1 MSQEMR
7 IVSNKIKAKGLGQ
20 SIIKKDIFC
29 LIMVCI
35 IVLSSC
41 TNSAVVTNESS
52 SHKDTTTVKDVENI
66 ENYKKQYDAFIENV
80 SDEYAYNIAYE
91 LSTNEKFFNSKLGGR
106 NAGSDAEHR
115 TADFLVEK
123 MNEIGLDD
131 VKKSAA
137 KCDKWQFNGASF
149 VVDGKEYQVYTYATA
164 ETDED
169 GITAELVYLNKG
181 TMQDYEGKDVEGKI
195 VLIDIDQRND
205 WWINYPMLEAQHH
218 GAVAILAA
226 NVGGYAQIAGDA
238 LNSQDICGPTA
249 IPTLSIGKNDSEEL
263 QKKIA
268 EGKVIATLKVD
279 NDVEIGNGTT
289 YNITGRIKGKS
300 SDHQIL
306 VGGHYDVHFTGFQD
320 DNCAVGLVLAMAKA
334 FKDSNYEPEND
345 IVFCLHGA
353 EEWGATYSMYDWTV
367 GAWEMINHVHPEW
380 VGKTLA
386 FINFELPAYQFDK
399 YTSTYSAPEMYSMID
414 YFANKCELSPNPEG
428 CFEDGIVTEGY
439 QTYTYSDDFS
449 YYVAGV
455 PSTVNGFLLQ
465 KDMEN
470 VFPFYIDIYHS
481 QYDTPETY
489 NKNVMRFN
497 LSYYGAFAMFIDQN
511 PALRLDFTSQ
521 YKRIT
526 DSMDRELIQSVGV
539 DIDAF
544 DAALSNLNTKAI
556 EMNEKI
562 RNVNSNYFAPN
573 NDDNTKS
580 TIRLD
585 GNKLTDINLSAFK
598 YAQKNL
604 LGLMYEK
611 PIVPHE
617 APQKNIR
624 ICESIIKCLQDGDV
638 VTAVDEY
645 LWTLNNILAW
655 YSMYFSEEVIK
666 IQDDMFWGEGNKN
679 NLYWGTDIGFTKA
692 EVDSIVRSLMKRY
705 DEVNGDFTKEIEAIE
720 KVIDSQKIILKNLCE
735 KEISAINELAMLIG

>member
-1 MSQEMR
+1 MKRFKR
-7 IVSNKIKAKGLGQ
+7 ILLMVTICTFVLFACANKNTKSAISN
-20 SIIKKDIFC
+20 
-29 LIMVCI
+29 
-35 IVLSSC
+35 
-41 TNSAVVTNESS
+41 N
-52 SHKDTTTVKDVENI
+52 
-66 ENYKKQYDAFIENV
+66 ENYKAQYDAFIDKV
-80 SDEYAYNIAYE
+80 SSEYAYNIAYE

-123 MNEIGLDD
+123 MNEIGLSD
-131 VKKSAA
+131 VKKTAV

-149 VVDGKEYQVYTYATA
+149 VVDEKEYQVYTYATA
-164 ETDED
+164 ETNED

-181 TMQDYEGKDVEGKI
+181 TMQDYEGKDVNGKI

-205 WWINYPMLEAQHH
+205 WWITYPMLEAKLH
-218 GAVAILAA
+218 GAVAIIAA
-226 NVGGYAQIAGDA
+226 NVGGFAQIAGDV

-249 IPTLSIGKNDSEEL
+249 IPTLSIGRDDSKEL
-263 QKKIA
+263 QEKISK
-268 EGKVIATLKVD
+268 GKVVATLKVD

-289 YNITGRIKGKS
+289 YNVTGVIKGKS
-300 SDHQIL
+300 SGHQIL

-353 EEWGATYSMYDWTV
+353 EEWGATYTMYDWTV
-367 GAWEMINHVHPEW
+367 GAWEMINHANPDW

-386 FINFELPAYQFDK
+386 FINFELPAYEFDK
-399 YTSTYSAPEMYSMID
+399 YTLTYSAPEMYSMID

-428 CFEDGIVTEGY
+428 CFQNGILTEGY

-449 YYVAGV
+449 YYAAGV
-455 PSTVNGFLLQ
+455 PSMINGFLLQ

-489 NKNVMRFN
+489 NEKVMRFN

-511 PALRLDFTSQ
+511 PALCLDFTSQ
-521 YKRIT
+521 FNRINE
-526 DSMDRELIQSVGV
+526 SMDRELMKSVAV
-539 DIDAF
+539 DLDAY
-544 DAALSNLNTKAI
+544 DSALGNLKSKAT

-562 RNVNSNYFAPN
+562 KNTNYNYFALG
-573 NDDNTKS
+573 NDENSKNTLRS
-580 TIRLD
+580 E
-585 GNKLTDINLSAFK
+585 GSKLTDINLEAFK

-624 ICESIIKCLQDGDV
+624 LCESIIECLKKGDV
-638 VTAVDEY
+638 ATAVDEY
-645 LWTLNNILAW
+645 AWTLNNVLAW
-655 YSMYFSEEVIK
+655 YTMYFSEEVIK
-666 IQDDMFWGEGNKN
+666 IQDDMFWGESNAD
-679 NLYWGTDIGFTKA
+679 NLYWGSNIGFTKA
-692 EVDSIVRSLMKRY
+692 EVDDVVRSLMIRY
-705 DEVNGDFTKEIEAIE
+705 DEVNGDFSKEIIALE
-720 KVIDSQKIILKNLCE
+720 KVIDSQKVILKNLCD
-735 KEISAINELAMLIG
+735 KEIDSINKLAEKIIN

>member
-1 MSQEMR
+1 MKRFKR
-7 IVSNKIKAKGLGQ
+7 ILLMVTICTFVLFACANKNTKSAISN
-20 SIIKKDIFC
+20 
-29 LIMVCI
+29 
-35 IVLSSC
+35 
-41 TNSAVVTNESS
+41 N
-52 SHKDTTTVKDVENI
+52 
-66 ENYKKQYDAFIENV
+66 ENYKAQYDAFIDKV
-80 SDEYAYNIAYE
+80 SSEYAYNIAYE

-123 MNEIGLDD
+123 MNEIGLSD
-131 VKKSAA
+131 VKKTAV

-149 VVDGKEYQVYTYATA
+149 VVDEKEYQVYTYATA
-164 ETDED
+164 ETNED

-181 TMQDYEGKDVEGKI
+181 TMQDYEGKDVNGKI

-205 WWINYPMLEAQHH
+205 WWITYPMLEAKLH
-218 GAVAILAA
+218 GAVAIIAA
-226 NVGGYAQIAGDA
+226 NVGGFAQIAGDA

-249 IPTLSIGKNDSEEL
+249 IPTLSIGRDDSKEL
-263 QKKIA
+263 QEKISK
-268 EGKVIATLKVD
+268 GKVVATLKVD

-289 YNITGRIKGKS
+289 YNVTGVIKGKS
-300 SDHQIL
+300 SGHQIL

-353 EEWGATYSMYDWTV
+353 EEWGATYTMYDWTV
-367 GAWEMINHVHPEW
+367 GAWEMINHANPDW

-386 FINFELPAYQFDK
+386 FINFELPAYEFDK
-399 YTSTYSAPEMYSMID
+399 YTLTYSAPEMYSMID

-428 CFEDGIVTEGY
+428 CFQNGILTEGY

-449 YYVAGV
+449 YYAAGV
-455 PSTVNGFLLQ
+455 PSMINGFLLQ

-489 NKNVMRFN
+489 NEKVMRFN

-511 PALRLDFTSQ
+511 PALCLDFTSQ
-521 YKRIT
+521 FNRINE
-526 DSMDRELIQSVGV
+526 SMDRELMKSVAV
-539 DIDAF
+539 DLDAY
-544 DAALSNLNTKAI
+544 DSALVNLKSKAT

-562 RNVNSNYFAPN
+562 KNINYNYFALE
-573 NDDNTKS
+573 NDENSKNTLRS
-580 TIRLD
+580 E
-585 GNKLTDINLSAFK
+585 GSKLTDINLEAFK

-624 ICESIIKCLQDGDV
+624 LCESIIECLKKGDV
-638 VTAVDEY
+638 ATAVDEY
-645 LWTLNNILAW
+645 AWTLNNVLAW
-655 YSMYFSEEVIK
+655 YTMYFSEEVIK
-666 IQDDMFWGEGNKN
+666 IQDDMFWGESNAD
-679 NLYWGTDIGFTKA
+679 NLYWGSNIGFTKA
-692 EVDSIVRSLMKRY
+692 EVDDVVRSLMIRY
-705 DEVNGDFTKEIEAIE
+705 DEVNGDFSQEIIALE
-720 KVIDSQKIILKNLCE
+720 KVIDSQKVILKNLCD
-735 KEISAINELAMLIG
+735 KEIDSINKLAEKIIN

>member
-1 MSQEMR
+1 MKRFER
-7 IVSNKIKAKGLGQ
+7 ILLMVMICTFVLFACANKNTKSAISN
-20 SIIKKDIFC
+20 
-29 LIMVCI
+29 
-35 IVLSSC
+35 
-41 TNSAVVTNESS
+41 N
-52 SHKDTTTVKDVENI
+52 
-66 ENYKKQYDAFIENV
+66 ENYKAQYDAFIDKV
-80 SDEYAYNIAYE
+80 SSEYAYNIAYE

-123 MNEIGLDD
+123 MNEIGLSD
-131 VKKSAA
+131 VKKTAV

-149 VVDGKEYQVYTYATA
+149 VVDEKEYQVYTYATA
-164 ETDED
+164 ETNED

-181 TMQDYEGKDVEGKI
+181 TMQDYEGKDVNGKI

-205 WWINYPMLEAQHH
+205 WWITYPMLEAKLH
-218 GAVAILAA
+218 GAVAIIAA
-226 NVGGYAQIAGDA
+226 NVGGFAQIAGDA

-249 IPTLSIGKNDSEEL
+249 IPTLSIGRDDSKEL
-263 QKKIA
+263 QEKISK
-268 EGKVIATLKVD
+268 GKVVATLKVD
-279 NDVEIGNGTT
+279 NDIEIGNGTT
-289 YNITGRIKGKS
+289 YNITGVIKGKS
-300 SDHQIL
+300 SAHQIL

-353 EEWGATYSMYDWTV
+353 EEWGATYTMYDWTV
-367 GAWEMINHVHPEW
+367 GAWEMINHANPDW

-386 FINFELPAYQFDK
+386 FINFELPAYEFDK
-399 YTSTYSAPEMYSMID
+399 YTLTYSAPEMYSMID

-428 CFEDGIVTEGY
+428 CFQNGILTEGY

-449 YYVAGV
+449 YYAAGV
-455 PSTVNGFLLQ
+455 PSMINGFLLQ

-489 NKNVMRFN
+489 NEKVMRFN

-511 PALRLDFTSQ
+511 PALCLDFTAQ
-521 YKRIT
+521 FNRINE
-526 DSMDRELIQSVGV
+526 SMDRELMKSVAV
-539 DIDAF
+539 DLDAY
-544 DAALSNLNTKAI
+544 DSALGNLKSKAT

-562 RNVNSNYFAPN
+562 KNINYNYFALG
-573 NDDNTKS
+573 NDENSKNTLRS
-580 TIRLD
+580 E
-585 GNKLTDINLSAFK
+585 GSKLTDINLDAFK

-624 ICESIIKCLQDGDV
+624 LCESIIECLKKGDV
-638 VTAVDEY
+638 ATAVDEY
-645 LWTLNNILAW
+645 AWTLNNVLAW
-655 YSMYFSEEVIK
+655 YTMYFSEEVIK
-666 IQDDMFWGEGNKN
+666 IQDDMFWGESNAD
-679 NLYWGTDIGFTKA
+679 NLYWGSNIGFTKA
-692 EVDSIVRSLMKRY
+692 EVDDVVRSLMIRY
-705 DEVNGDFTKEIEAIE
+705 DEVNGDFSQEIIALE
-720 KVIDSQKIILKNLCE
+720 KVIDSQKVILKNLCD
-735 KEISAINELAMLIG
+735 KEIDSINKLAEKIIN

>member
-1 MSQEMR
+1 MKRFKR
-7 IVSNKIKAKGLGQ
+7 ILLMVTICTFVLFACANKNTKSAISN
-20 SIIKKDIFC
+20 
-29 LIMVCI
+29 
-35 IVLSSC
+35 
-41 TNSAVVTNESS
+41 N
-52 SHKDTTTVKDVENI
+52 
-66 ENYKKQYDAFIENV
+66 ENYKAQYDAFIDKV
-80 SDEYAYNIAYE
+80 SSEYAYNIAYE

-123 MNEIGLDD
+123 MNEIGLSD
-131 VKKSAA
+131 VKKTAV

-149 VVDGKEYQVYTYATA
+149 VVDEKEYQVYTYATA
-164 ETDED
+164 ETNED

-181 TMQDYEGKDVEGKI
+181 TMQDYEGKDVNGKI

-205 WWINYPMLEAQHH
+205 WWITYPMLEAKLH
-218 GAVAILAA
+218 GAVAIIAA
-226 NVGGYAQIAGDA
+226 NVGGFAQIAGDA

-249 IPTLSIGKNDSEEL
+249 IPTLSIGRDDSKEL
-263 QKKIA
+263 QEKISK
-268 EGKVIATLKVD
+268 GKVVATLKVD

-289 YNITGRIKGKS
+289 YNVTGVIKGKS
-300 SDHQIL
+300 SGHQIL

-353 EEWGATYSMYDWTV
+353 EEWGATYTMYDWTV
-367 GAWEMINHVHPEW
+367 GAWEMINHANPDW

-386 FINFELPAYQFDK
+386 FINFELPAYEFDK
-399 YTSTYSAPEMYSMID
+399 YTLTYSAPEMYSMID

-428 CFEDGIVTEGY
+428 CFQNGILTEGY

-449 YYVAGV
+449 YYAAGV
-455 PSTVNGFLLQ
+455 PSMINGFLLQ

-489 NKNVMRFN
+489 NEKVMRFN

-511 PALRLDFTSQ
+511 PALCLDFTSQ
-521 YKRIT
+521 FNRINE
-526 DSMDRELIQSVGV
+526 SMDRELMKSVAV
-539 DIDAF
+539 DLDAY
-544 DAALSNLNTKAI
+544 DSALGNLKSKAT

-562 RNVNSNYFAPN
+562 KNTNYNYFALG
-573 NDDNTKS
+573 NDENSKNTLRS
-580 TIRLD
+580 E
-585 GNKLTDINLSAFK
+585 GSKLTDINLEAFK

-624 ICESIIKCLQDGDV
+624 LCESIIECLKKGDV
-638 VTAVDEY
+638 ATAVDEY
-645 LWTLNNILAW
+645 AWTLNNVLAW
-655 YSMYFSEEVIK
+655 YTMYFSEEVIK
-666 IQDDMFWGEGNKN
+666 IQDDMFWGESNAD
-679 NLYWGTDIGFTKA
+679 NLYWGSNIGFTKA
-692 EVDSIVRSLMKRY
+692 EVDDVVRSLMIRY
-705 DEVNGDFTKEIEAIE
+705 DEVNGDFSQEIIALE
-720 KVIDSQKIILKNLCE
+720 KVIDSQKVILKNLCD
-735 KEISAINELAMLIG
+735 KEIDSINKLAEKIIN

>member
-1 MSQEMR
+1 MKRFKR
-7 IVSNKIKAKGLGQ
+7 ILLMVTICTFVLFACANKNTKSAISN
-20 SIIKKDIFC
+20 
-29 LIMVCI
+29 
-35 IVLSSC
+35 
-41 TNSAVVTNESS
+41 N
-52 SHKDTTTVKDVENI
+52 
-66 ENYKKQYDAFIENV
+66 ENYKAQYDAFIDKV
-80 SDEYAYNIAYE
+80 SSEYAYNIAYE

-123 MNEIGLDD
+123 MNEIGLSD
-131 VKKSAA
+131 VKKTAV

-149 VVDGKEYQVYTYATA
+149 VVDEKEYQVYTYATA
-164 ETDED
+164 ETNED

-181 TMQDYEGKDVEGKI
+181 TMQDYEGKDVNGKI

-205 WWINYPMLEAQHH
+205 WWITYPMLEAKLH
-218 GAVAILAA
+218 GAVAIIAA
-226 NVGGYAQIAGDA
+226 NVGGFAQIAGDA

-249 IPTLSIGKNDSEEL
+249 IPTLSIGRDDSKEL
-263 QKKIA
+263 QEKISK
-268 EGKVIATLKVD
+268 GKVVATLKVD

-289 YNITGRIKGKS
+289 YNVTGVIKGKS
-300 SDHQIL
+300 SGHQIL

-353 EEWGATYSMYDWTV
+353 EEWGATYTMYDWTV
-367 GAWEMINHVHPEW
+367 GAWEMINHANPDW

-386 FINFELPAYQFDK
+386 FINFELPAYEFDK
-399 YTSTYSAPEMYSMID
+399 YTLTYSAPEMYSMID

-428 CFEDGIVTEGY
+428 CFQNGILTEGY

-449 YYVAGV
+449 YYAAGV
-455 PSTVNGFLLQ
+455 PSMINGFLLQ

-489 NKNVMRFN
+489 NEKVMRFN

-511 PALRLDFTSQ
+511 PALCLDFTAQ
-521 YKRIT
+521 FNRINE
-526 DSMDRELIQSVGV
+526 SMDRELMKSVAV
-539 DIDAF
+539 DLDAY
-544 DAALSNLNTKAI
+544 DSALGNLKSKAT

-562 RNVNSNYFAPN
+562 KNTNYNYFALG
-573 NDDNTKS
+573 NDENSKNTLRS
-580 TIRLD
+580 E
-585 GNKLTDINLSAFK
+585 GSKLTDINLEAFK

-624 ICESIIKCLQDGDV
+624 LCESIIECLKKGDV
-638 VTAVDEY
+638 ATAVDEY
-645 LWTLNNILAW
+645 AWTLNNVLAW
-655 YSMYFSEEVIK
+655 YTMYFSEEVIK
-666 IQDDMFWGEGNKN
+666 IQDDMFWGESNAD
-679 NLYWGTDIGFTKA
+679 NLYWGSNIGFTKA
-692 EVDSIVRSLMKRY
+692 EVDDVVRSLMIRY
-705 DEVNGDFTKEIEAIE
+705 DEVNGDFSKEIIALE
-720 KVIDSQKIILKNLCE
+720 KVIDSQKVILKNLCD
-735 KEISAINELAMLIG
+735 KEIDSINKLAEKIIY

>member
-1 MSQEMR
+1 MKRFKR
-7 IVSNKIKAKGLGQ
+7 ILLMVTICTFVLFACANKNTKSAISN
-20 SIIKKDIFC
+20 
-29 LIMVCI
+29 
-35 IVLSSC
+35 
-41 TNSAVVTNESS
+41 N
-52 SHKDTTTVKDVENI
+52 
-66 ENYKKQYDAFIENV
+66 ENYKAQYDAFIDKV
-80 SDEYAYNIAYE
+80 SSEYAYSIAYE

-123 MNEIGLDD
+123 MNEIGLSD
-131 VKKSAA
+131 VKKTAV

-149 VVDGKEYQVYTYATA
+149 VVDEKEYQVYTYATA
-164 ETDED
+164 ETNED

-181 TMQDYEGKDVEGKI
+181 TMQDYEGKDVNGKI

-205 WWINYPMLEAQHH
+205 WWITYPMLEAKLH
-218 GAVAILAA
+218 GAVAIIAA
-226 NVGGYAQIAGDA
+226 NVGGFAQIAGDA

-249 IPTLSIGKNDSEEL
+249 IPTLSIGRDDSKEL
-263 QKKIA
+263 QEKISK
-268 EGKVIATLKVD
+268 GKVVATLKVD

-289 YNITGRIKGKS
+289 YNVTGVIKGKS
-300 SDHQIL
+300 SAHQIL

-353 EEWGATYSMYDWTV
+353 EEWGATYTMYDWTV
-367 GAWEMINHVHPEW
+367 GAWEMINHANPDW

-386 FINFELPAYQFDK
+386 FINFELPAYEFDK
-399 YTSTYSAPEMYSMID
+399 YTLTYSAPEMYSMID

-428 CFEDGIVTEGY
+428 CFQNGILTEGY

-449 YYVAGV
+449 YYAAGV
-455 PSTVNGFLLQ
+455 PTMINGFLLQ

-489 NKNVMRFN
+489 NEKVMRFN

-511 PALRLDFTSQ
+511 PALCLDFTSQ
-521 YKRIT
+521 FNRINE
-526 DSMDRELIQSVGV
+526 SMDRELMKSVAV
-539 DIDAF
+539 DLDAY
-544 DAALSNLNTKAI
+544 DSALENLKSKAT

-562 RNVNSNYFAPN
+562 KNINYNYFALG
-573 NDDNTKS
+573 NDENLKNTLRS
-580 TIRLD
+580 E
-585 GNKLTDINLSAFK
+585 GSKLTDINLEAFK

-624 ICESIIKCLQDGDV
+624 LCESIIECLKKGDV
-638 VTAVDEY
+638 ATAVDEY
-645 LWTLNNILAW
+645 AWTLNNVLAW
-655 YSMYFSEEVIK
+655 YTMYFSEEVIK
-666 IQDDMFWGEGNKN
+666 IQDDMFWGESNAD
-679 NLYWGTDIGFTKA
+679 NLYWGSNIGFTKA
-692 EVDSIVRSLMKRY
+692 EVDDVVRSLMIRY
-705 DEVNGDFTKEIEAIE
+705 DEVNGDFSQEIIALE
-720 KVIDSQKIILKNLCE
+720 KVIDSQKVILKNLCD
-735 KEISAINELAMLIG
+735 KEIDSINKLAEKIIN

>member
-1 MSQEMR
+1 MKRFKR
-7 IVSNKIKAKGLGQ
+7 ILLMVTICTFVLFACANKNTKSAISN
-20 SIIKKDIFC
+20 
-29 LIMVCI
+29 
-35 IVLSSC
+35 
-41 TNSAVVTNESS
+41 N
-52 SHKDTTTVKDVENI
+52 
-66 ENYKKQYDAFIENV
+66 ENYKAQYDAFIDKV
-80 SDEYAYNIAYE
+80 SSEYAYNIAYE

-123 MNEIGLDD
+123 MNEIGLSD
-131 VKKSAA
+131 VKKTAV

-149 VVDGKEYQVYTYATA
+149 VVDEKKYQVYTYATA
-164 ETDED
+164 ETNED

-181 TMQDYEGKDVEGKI
+181 TMQDYEGKDVNGKI

-205 WWINYPMLEAQHH
+205 WWITYPMLEAKLH
-218 GAVAILAA
+218 GAVAIIAA
-226 NVGGYAQIAGDA
+226 NVGGFAQIAGDV

-249 IPTLSIGKNDSEEL
+249 IPTLSIGRDDSKEL
-263 QKKIA
+263 QEKISK
-268 EGKVIATLKVD
+268 GKVVATLKVD

-289 YNITGRIKGKS
+289 YNVTGVIKGKS
-300 SDHQIL
+300 SGHQIL

-353 EEWGATYSMYDWTV
+353 EEWGATYTMYDWTV
-367 GAWEMINHVHPEW
+367 GAWEMINHANPDW

-386 FINFELPAYQFDK
+386 FINFELPAYEFDK
-399 YTSTYSAPEMYSMID
+399 YTLTYSAPEMYSMID

-428 CFEDGIVTEGY
+428 CFQNGILTEGY

-449 YYVAGV
+449 YYAAGV
-455 PSTVNGFLLQ
+455 PSMINGFLLQ

-489 NKNVMRFN
+489 NEKVMRFN

-511 PALRLDFTSQ
+511 PALCLDFTAQ
-521 YKRIT
+521 FNRINE
-526 DSMDRELIQSVGV
+526 SMDRELMKSVAV
-539 DIDAF
+539 DLDAY
-544 DAALSNLNTKAI
+544 DSALGNLKSKAT

-562 RNVNSNYFAPN
+562 KNTNYNYFALG
-573 NDDNTKS
+573 NDENSKNTLRS
-580 TIRLD
+580 E
-585 GNKLTDINLSAFK
+585 GSKLTDINLEAFK

-624 ICESIIKCLQDGDV
+624 LCESIIECLKKGDV
-638 VTAVDEY
+638 ATAVDEY
-645 LWTLNNILAW
+645 AWTLNNVLAW
-655 YSMYFSEEVIK
+655 YTMYFSEEVIK
-666 IQDDMFWGEGNKN
+666 IQDDMFWGESNAD
-679 NLYWGTDIGFTKA
+679 NLYWGSNIGFTKA
-692 EVDSIVRSLMKRY
+692 EVDDVVRSLMIRY
-705 DEVNGDFTKEIEAIE
+705 DEVNGDFSKEIIALE
-720 KVIDSQKIILKNLCE
+720 KVIDSQKVILKNLCD
-735 KEISAINELAMLIG
+735 KEIDSINKLAEKIIN

>member
-1 MSQEMR
+1 MKRFKR
-7 IVSNKIKAKGLGQ
+7 ILLMVTICTFVLFACANKNTKSAISN
-20 SIIKKDIFC
+20 
-29 LIMVCI
+29 
-35 IVLSSC
+35 
-41 TNSAVVTNESS
+41 N
-52 SHKDTTTVKDVENI
+52 
-66 ENYKKQYDAFIENV
+66 ENYKAQYEAFIDKV
-80 SDEYAYNIAYE
+80 SSEYAYNIAYE

-123 MNEIGLDD
+123 MNEIGLSD
-131 VKKSAA
+131 VKKTAV

-149 VVDGKEYQVYTYATA
+149 VVDEKEYQVYTYATA
-164 ETDED
+164 ETNED

-181 TMQDYEGKDVEGKI
+181 TMQDYEGKDVNGKI

-205 WWINYPMLEAQHH
+205 WWITYPMLEAKLH
-218 GAVAILAA
+218 GAVAIIAA
-226 NVGGYAQIAGDA
+226 NVGGFAQIAGDA

-249 IPTLSIGKNDSEEL
+249 IPTLSIGRDDSKEL
-263 QKKIA
+263 QEKISK
-268 EGKVIATLKVD
+268 GKVVATLKMD

-289 YNITGRIKGKS
+289 YNVTGVIKGKS
-300 SDHQIL
+300 SGHQIL

-353 EEWGATYSMYDWTV
+353 EEWGATYTMYDWTV
-367 GAWEMINHVHPEW
+367 GAWEMINHANPDW

-386 FINFELPAYQFDK
+386 FINFELPAYEFDK
-399 YTSTYSAPEMYSMID
+399 YTLTYSAPEMYSMID

-428 CFEDGIVTEGY
+428 CFQDGILTEGY

-449 YYVAGV
+449 YYAAGV
-455 PSTVNGFLLQ
+455 PSMINGFLLQ

-489 NKNVMRFN
+489 NEKVMRFN

-511 PALRLDFTSQ
+511 PALCLDFTSQ
-521 YKRIT
+521 FNRINE
-526 DSMDRELIQSVGV
+526 SMDRELMKSVAV
-539 DIDAF
+539 DLDAY
-544 DAALSNLNTKAI
+544 DSALGNLKSKAT

-562 RNVNSNYFAPN
+562 KNINYNYFALG
-573 NDDNTKS
+573 NDENSKNTLRS
-580 TIRLD
+580 E
-585 GNKLTDINLSAFK
+585 GSKLTDINLEAFK
-598 YAQKNL
+598 YAQKKL

-624 ICESIIKCLQDGDV
+624 LCESIIECLKKGDV
-638 VTAVDEY
+638 ATAVDEY
-645 LWTLNNILAW
+645 AWTLNNVLAW
-655 YSMYFSEEVIK
+655 YTMYFSEEVIK
-666 IQDDMFWGEGNKN
+666 IQDDMFWGESNAD
-679 NLYWGTDIGFTKA
+679 NLYWGSNIGFTKA
-692 EVDSIVRSLMKRY
+692 EVDDVVRSLMRRY
-705 DEVNGDFTKEIEAIE
+705 DEVNGDFSQEIIALE
-720 KVIDSQKIILKNLCE
+720 KVIDSQKVILKNLCD
-735 KEISAINELAMLIG
+735 KEIDSINKLAEKIIN

>member
-1 MSQEMR
+1 MKRYKR
-7 IVSNKIKAKGLGQ
+7 ILLMVTICTFVLFACANKNTKSAISN
-20 SIIKKDIFC
+20 
-29 LIMVCI
+29 
-35 IVLSSC
+35 
-41 TNSAVVTNESS
+41 N
-52 SHKDTTTVKDVENI
+52 
-66 ENYKKQYDAFIENV
+66 ENYKAQYEAFIDKV
-80 SDEYAYNIAYE
+80 SSEYAYNIAYE

-123 MNEIGLDD
+123 MNEIGLSD
-131 VKKSAA
+131 VKKTAV

-149 VVDGKEYQVYTYATA
+149 VVDEKEYQVYTYATA
-164 ETDED
+164 ETNED

-181 TMQDYEGKDVEGKI
+181 TMQDYEGKDVNGKI

-205 WWINYPMLEAQHH
+205 WWITYPMLEAKLH
-218 GAVAILAA
+218 GAVAIIAA
-226 NVGGYAQIAGDA
+226 NVGGFAQIAGDA

-249 IPTLSIGKNDSEEL
+249 IPTLSIGRDDSKEL
-263 QKKIA
+263 QEKISK
-268 EGKVIATLKVD
+268 GKVVATLKVD

-289 YNITGRIKGKS
+289 YNVTGVIKGKS
-300 SDHQIL
+300 SGHQIL

-353 EEWGATYSMYDWTV
+353 EEWGATYTMYDWTV
-367 GAWEMINHVHPEW
+367 GAWEMINHANPDW

-386 FINFELPAYQFDK
+386 FINFELPAYEFDK
-399 YTSTYSAPEMYSMID
+399 YTLTYSAPEMYSMID

-428 CFEDGIVTEGY
+428 CFQNGILTEGY

-449 YYVAGV
+449 YYAAGV
-455 PSTVNGFLLQ
+455 PSMINGFLLQ

-489 NKNVMRFN
+489 NEKVMRFN

-511 PALRLDFTSQ
+511 PALCLDFISQ
-521 YKRIT
+521 FNRINE
-526 DSMDRELIQSVGV
+526 SMDRELMKSVAV
-539 DIDAF
+539 DLDAY
-544 DAALSNLNTKAI
+544 DSALGNLKSKAT

-562 RNVNSNYFAPN
+562 KNINYNYFALG
-573 NDDNTKS
+573 NDENSKNTLRS
-580 TIRLD
+580 E
-585 GNKLTDINLSAFK
+585 GSKLTDINLEAFK

-624 ICESIIKCLQDGDV
+624 LCESIIECLKKGDV
-638 VTAVDEY
+638 ATAVDEY
-645 LWTLNNILAW
+645 AWTLNNVLAW
-655 YSMYFSEEVIK
+655 YTMYFSEEVIK
-666 IQDDMFWGEGNKN
+666 IQDDMFWGESNAD
-679 NLYWGTDIGFTKA
+679 NLYWGSNIGFTKA
-692 EVDSIVRSLMKRY
+692 EVDDVVRSLMIRY
-705 DEVNGDFTKEIEAIE
+705 DEVNGDFSKEIIALEE
-720 KVIDSQKIILKNLCE
+720 VIDSQKVILKNLCD
-735 KEISAINELAMLIG
+735 KEIDSINKLAEKIIN

>member
-1 MSQEMR
+1 MKRFKR
-7 IVSNKIKAKGLGQ
+7 ILLMVTICTFVLFACANKNTKSAISN
-20 SIIKKDIFC
+20 
-29 LIMVCI
+29 
-35 IVLSSC
+35 
-41 TNSAVVTNESS
+41 N
-52 SHKDTTTVKDVENI
+52 
-66 ENYKKQYDAFIENV
+66 ENYKAQYDAFIDKV
-80 SDEYAYNIAYE
+80 SSEYAYNIAYE

-123 MNEIGLDD
+123 MNEIGLSD
-131 VKKSAA
+131 VKKTAV

-149 VVDGKEYQVYTYATA
+149 VVDEKEYQVYTYATA
-164 ETDED
+164 ETNED

-181 TMQDYEGKDVEGKI
+181 TMQDYEGKDVNGKI

-205 WWINYPMLEAQHH
+205 WWITYPMLEAKLH
-218 GAVAILAA
+218 GAVAIIAA
-226 NVGGYAQIAGDA
+226 NVGGFAQIAGDA

-249 IPTLSIGKNDSEEL
+249 IPTLSIGRDDSKEL
-263 QKKIA
+263 QEKISK
-268 EGKVIATLKVD
+268 GKVVATLKVD

-289 YNITGRIKGKS
+289 YNVTGVIKGKS
-300 SDHQIL
+300 SGHQIL

-353 EEWGATYSMYDWTV
+353 EEWGATYTMYDWTV
-367 GAWEMINHVHPEW
+367 GAWEMINHANPDW

-386 FINFELPAYQFDK
+386 FINFELPAYEFDK
-399 YTSTYSAPEMYSMID
+399 YTLTYSAPEMYSMID

-428 CFEDGIVTEGY
+428 CFQNGILTEGY

-449 YYVAGV
+449 YYAAGV
-455 PSTVNGFLLQ
+455 PSMINGFLLQ

-489 NKNVMRFN
+489 NEKVMRFN

-511 PALRLDFTSQ
+511 PALCLDFTSQ
-521 YKRIT
+521 FNRINE
-526 DSMDRELIQSVGV
+526 SMDRELMKSVAV
-539 DIDAF
+539 DLDAY
-544 DAALSNLNTKAI
+544 DLALGNLKSKAT

-562 RNVNSNYFAPN
+562 KNINYNYFALG
-573 NDDNTKS
+573 NDENLKNTLRS
-580 TIRLD
+580 E
-585 GNKLTDINLSAFK
+585 GSKLTDINLEAFK

-624 ICESIIKCLQDGDV
+624 LCESIIECLKKGDV
-638 VTAVDEY
+638 ATAVDEY
-645 LWTLNNILAW
+645 AWTLNNVLAW
-655 YSMYFSEEVIK
+655 YTMYFSEEVIK
-666 IQDDMFWGEGNKN
+666 IQDDMFWGESNAD
-679 NLYWGTDIGFTKA
+679 NLYWGSNIGFTKA
-692 EVDSIVRSLMKRY
+692 EVDDVVRSLMRRY
-705 DEVNGDFTKEIEAIE
+705 DEVNGDFSKEIIALE
-720 KVIDSQKIILKNLCE
+720 KVIDSQKVILKNLCD
-735 KEISAINELAMLIG
+735 KEIDSINKLAEKIIN

>member
-1 MSQEMR
+1 MKRFER
-7 IVSNKIKAKGLGQ
+7 ILLMVTICTFVLFACANKNTKSAISN
-20 SIIKKDIFC
+20 
-29 LIMVCI
+29 
-35 IVLSSC
+35 
-41 TNSAVVTNESS
+41 N
-52 SHKDTTTVKDVENI
+52 
-66 ENYKKQYDAFIENV
+66 ENYKAQYDAFIDKV
-80 SDEYAYNIAYE
+80 SSEYAYNIAYE

-123 MNEIGLDD
+123 MNEIGLSD
-131 VKKSAA
+131 VKKTAV

-149 VVDGKEYQVYTYATA
+149 VVDEKEYQVYTYATA
-164 ETDED
+164 ETNED

-181 TMQDYEGKDVEGKI
+181 TMQDYEGKDVNGKI

-205 WWINYPMLEAQHH
+205 WWITYPMLEAKLH
-218 GAVAILAA
+218 GAVAIIAA
-226 NVGGYAQIAGDA
+226 NVGGFAQIAGDA

-249 IPTLSIGKNDSEEL
+249 IPTLSIGRDDSKEL
-263 QKKIA
+263 QEKISK
-268 EGKVIATLKVD
+268 GKVVATLKVD
-279 NDVEIGNGTT
+279 NDVEIGNGIT
-289 YNITGRIKGKS
+289 YNITGVIKGKS
-300 SDHQIL
+300 SAHQIL

-353 EEWGATYSMYDWTV
+353 EEWGATYTMYDWTV
-367 GAWEMINHVHPEW
+367 GAWEMINHANPDW

-386 FINFELPAYQFDK
+386 FINFELPAYEFDK
-399 YTSTYSAPEMYSMID
+399 YTLTYSAPEMYSMID

-428 CFEDGIVTEGY
+428 CFQNGILTEGY

-449 YYVAGV
+449 YYAAGV
-455 PSTVNGFLLQ
+455 PSMINGFLLQ

-489 NKNVMRFN
+489 NEKVMRFN

-511 PALRLDFTSQ
+511 PALCLDFTSQ
-521 YKRIT
+521 FNRINE
-526 DSMDRELIQSVGV
+526 SMDRELMKSVAV
-539 DIDAF
+539 DLDAY
-544 DAALSNLNTKAI
+544 DSALGNLKSKAT

-562 RNVNSNYFAPN
+562 KNINYNYFALG
-573 NDDNTKS
+573 NDENSKNTLRS
-580 TIRLD
+580 E
-585 GNKLTDINLSAFK
+585 GSKLTDINLEAFK

-624 ICESIIKCLQDGDV
+624 LCESIIECLKKGDV
-638 VTAVDEY
+638 ATAVDEY
-645 LWTLNNILAW
+645 AWTLNNVLAW
-655 YSMYFSEEVIK
+655 YTMYFSEEVIK
-666 IQDDMFWGEGNKN
+666 IQDDMFWGESNAD
-679 NLYWGTDIGFTKA
+679 NLYWGSNIGFTKA
-692 EVDSIVRSLMKRY
+692 EVDDVVRSLMIRY
-705 DEVNGDFTKEIEAIE
+705 DEVNGDFSQEIIALE
-720 KVIDSQKIILKNLCE
+720 KVIDSQKVILKNLCD
-735 KEISAINELAMLIG
+735 KEIDSINKLAEKIIN

>member
-1 MSQEMR
+1 MKRFER
-7 IVSNKIKAKGLGQ
+7 ILLMVTICTFVLFACANKNTKSAISN
-20 SIIKKDIFC
+20 
-29 LIMVCI
+29 
-35 IVLSSC
+35 
-41 TNSAVVTNESS
+41 N
-52 SHKDTTTVKDVENI
+52 
-66 ENYKKQYDAFIENV
+66 ENYKAQYDAFIDKV
-80 SDEYAYNIAYE
+80 SSEYAYNIAYE

-123 MNEIGLDD
+123 MNEIGLSD
-131 VKKSAA
+131 VKKTAV

-149 VVDGKEYQVYTYATA
+149 VVDEKEYQVYTYATA
-164 ETDED
+164 ETNED

-181 TMQDYEGKDVEGKI
+181 TMQDYEGKDVNGKI

-205 WWINYPMLEAQHH
+205 WWITYPMLEAKLH
-218 GAVAILAA
+218 GAVAIIAA
-226 NVGGYAQIAGDA
+226 NVGGFAQIAGDA

-249 IPTLSIGKNDSEEL
+249 IPTLSIGRDDSKEL
-263 QKKIA
+263 QEKISK
-268 EGKVIATLKVD
+268 GKVVATLKVD

-289 YNITGRIKGKS
+289 YNITGVIKGKS
-300 SDHQIL
+300 SAHQIL

-353 EEWGATYSMYDWTV
+353 EEWGATYTMYDWTV
-367 GAWEMINHVHPEW
+367 GAWEMINHANPDW

-386 FINFELPAYQFDK
+386 FINFELPAYEFDK
-399 YTSTYSAPEMYSMID
+399 YTLTYSAPEMYSMID

-428 CFEDGIVTEGY
+428 CFQNGILTEGY

-449 YYVAGV
+449 YYAAGV
-455 PSTVNGFLLQ
+455 PSMINGFLLQ

-489 NKNVMRFN
+489 NEKVMRFN

-511 PALRLDFTSQ
+511 PALCLDFTAQ
-521 YKRIT
+521 FNRINE
-526 DSMDRELIQSVGV
+526 SMDRELMKSVAV
-539 DIDAF
+539 DLDAY
-544 DAALSNLNTKAI
+544 DSALGNLKSKAT

-562 RNVNSNYFAPN
+562 KNINYNYFALG
-573 NDDNTKS
+573 NDENSKNTLRS
-580 TIRLD
+580 E
-585 GNKLTDINLSAFK
+585 GSKLTDINLEAFK

-624 ICESIIKCLQDGDV
+624 LCESIIECLKKGDV
-638 VTAVDEY
+638 ATAVDEY
-645 LWTLNNILAW
+645 TWTLNNVLAW
-655 YSMYFSEEVIK
+655 YTMYFSEEVIK
-666 IQDDMFWGEGNKN
+666 IQDDMFWGESNAD
-679 NLYWGTDIGFTKA
+679 NLYWGSNIGFTKA
-692 EVDSIVRSLMKRY
+692 EVDDVVRSLMIRY
-705 DEVNGDFTKEIEAIE
+705 DEVNGDFSQEIIALE
-720 KVIDSQKIILKNLCE
+720 KVIDSQKVILKNLCD
-735 KEISAINELAMLIG
+735 KEIDSINKLAEKIIN

>member
-1 MSQEMR
+1 MKRFKR
-7 IVSNKIKAKGLGQ
+7 ILLMVTICTFVLFACANKNTKSAISN
-20 SIIKKDIFC
+20 
-29 LIMVCI
+29 
-35 IVLSSC
+35 
-41 TNSAVVTNESS
+41 N
-52 SHKDTTTVKDVENI
+52 
-66 ENYKKQYDAFIENV
+66 ENYKAQYDAFIDKV
-80 SDEYAYNIAYE
+80 SSEYAYNIAYE

-123 MNEIGLDD
+123 MNEIGLSD
-131 VKKSAA
+131 VKKTAV

-149 VVDGKEYQVYTYATA
+149 VVDEKEYQVYTYATA
-164 ETDED
+164 ETNED

-181 TMQDYEGKDVEGKI
+181 TMQDYEGKDVNGKI

-205 WWINYPMLEAQHH
+205 WWITYPMLEAKLH
-218 GAVAILAA
+218 GVVAIIAA
-226 NVGGYAQIAGDA
+226 NVGGFAQIAGDA

-249 IPTLSIGKNDSEEL
+249 IPTLSIGRDDSKEL
-263 QKKIA
+263 QEKISK
-268 EGKVIATLKVD
+268 GKVVATLKVD

-289 YNITGRIKGKS
+289 YNVTGVIKGKS
-300 SDHQIL
+300 SCHQIL

-353 EEWGATYSMYDWTV
+353 EEWGATYTMYDWTV
-367 GAWEMINHVHPEW
+367 GAWEMINHANPDW

-386 FINFELPAYQFDK
+386 FINFELPAYEFDK
-399 YTSTYSAPEMYSMID
+399 YTLTYSAPEMYSMID

-428 CFEDGIVTEGY
+428 CFQNGILTEGY

-449 YYVAGV
+449 YYAAGV
-455 PSTVNGFLLQ
+455 PSMINGFLLQ

-489 NKNVMRFN
+489 NEKVMRFN

-511 PALRLDFTSQ
+511 PALCLDFTSQ
-521 YKRIT
+521 FNRINE
-526 DSMDRELIQSVGV
+526 SMDRELMKSVAV
-539 DIDAF
+539 DLDAY
-544 DAALSNLNTKAI
+544 DSALGNLKSKAT

-562 RNVNSNYFAPN
+562 KNINYNYFALG
-573 NDDNTKS
+573 NDENSKNTLRS
-580 TIRLD
+580 E
-585 GNKLTDINLSAFK
+585 GSKLTDINLEAFK

-624 ICESIIKCLQDGDV
+624 LCESIIECLKKGDV
-638 VTAVDEY
+638 ATAVDEY
-645 LWTLNNILAW
+645 AWTLNNVLAW
-655 YSMYFSEEVIK
+655 YTMYFSEEVIK
-666 IQDDMFWGEGNKN
+666 IQDDMFWGESNAD
-679 NLYWGTDIGFTKA
+679 NLYWGSNIGFTKA
-692 EVDSIVRSLMKRY
+692 EVDDVVRSLMIRY
-705 DEVNGDFTKEIEAIE
+705 DEVNGDFSKEIIALE
-720 KVIDSQKIILKNLCE
+720 KVIDSQKVILKNLCD
-735 KEISAINELAMLIG
+735 KEIDSINKLAEKIIY

>member
-1 MSQEMR
+1 MKRFKR
-7 IVSNKIKAKGLGQ
+7 ILLMVTICTFVLFACANKNTKSAISN
-20 SIIKKDIFC
+20 
-29 LIMVCI
+29 
-35 IVLSSC
+35 
-41 TNSAVVTNESS
+41 N
-52 SHKDTTTVKDVENI
+52 
-66 ENYKKQYDAFIENV
+66 ENYKAQYDAFIDKV
-80 SDEYAYNIAYE
+80 SSEYAYNIAYE

-123 MNEIGLDD
+123 MNEIGLSD
-131 VKKSAA
+131 VKKTAV

-149 VVDGKEYQVYTYATA
+149 VVDEKEYQVYTYATA
-164 ETDED
+164 ETNED

-181 TMQDYEGKDVEGKI
+181 TMQDYEGKDVNGKI

-205 WWINYPMLEAQHH
+205 WWITYPMLEAKLH
-218 GAVAILAA
+218 GAVAIIAA
-226 NVGGYAQIAGDA
+226 NVGGFAQIAGDA

-249 IPTLSIGKNDSEEL
+249 IPTLSIGRDDSKEL
-263 QKKIA
+263 QEKISK
-268 EGKVIATLKVD
+268 GKVVATLKVD

-289 YNITGRIKGKS
+289 YNVTGVIKGKS
-300 SDHQIL
+300 SGHQIL

-353 EEWGATYSMYDWTV
+353 EEWGATYTMYDWTV
-367 GAWEMINHVHPEW
+367 GAWEMINHANPDW

-386 FINFELPAYQFDK
+386 FINFELPAYEFDK
-399 YTSTYSAPEMYSMID
+399 YTLTYSAPEMYSMID

-428 CFEDGIVTEGY
+428 CFQNGILTEGY

-449 YYVAGV
+449 YYAAGV
-455 PSTVNGFLLQ
+455 PSMINGFLLQ

-489 NKNVMRFN
+489 NEKVMRFN

-511 PALRLDFTSQ
+511 PALCLDFTSQ
-521 YKRIT
+521 FNRINE
-526 DSMDRELIQSVGV
+526 SMDRELMKSVAV
-539 DIDAF
+539 DLDAY
-544 DAALSNLNTKAI
+544 DSALGNLKSKAT

-562 RNVNSNYFAPN
+562 KNTNYNYFALG
-573 NDDNTKS
+573 NDENSKNTLRS
-580 TIRLD
+580 E
-585 GNKLTDINLSAFK
+585 GSKLTDINLEAFK

-624 ICESIIKCLQDGDV
+624 LCESIIECLKKGDV
-638 VTAVDEY
+638 ATAVDEY
-645 LWTLNNILAW
+645 AWTLNNVLAW
-655 YSMYFSEEVIK
+655 YTMYFSEEVIK
-666 IQDDMFWGEGNKN
+666 IQDDMFWGESNAD
-679 NLYWGTDIGFTKA
+679 NLYWGSNIGFTKA
-692 EVDSIVRSLMKRY
+692 EVDDVVRSLMIRY
-705 DEVNGDFTKEIEAIE
+705 DEVNGDFSKEIIALE
-720 KVIDSQKIILKNLCE
+720 KVIDSQKVILKNLCD
-735 KEISAINELAMLIG
+735 KEIDSINKLAEKIIN